1 MCVERFSIESRNAK
15 TEVITLAN
23 HKKTQNRIEPVKTY
37 MGRRWVKMTFLF
49 PSLARFFYLPPDQ
62 TKRQEQAIS
71 ESTKRHIYLF
81 YVS

>member
-37 MGRRWVKMTFLF
+37 MGRR
-49 PSLARFFYLPPDQ
+49 
-62 TKRQEQAIS
+62 
-71 ESTKRHIYLF
+71 
-81 YVS
+81 